1 MSLIRYTAHDVKCF
15 MVEAAKVPK
24 VPKCP
29 AAPMKPKLSPKLQLL
44 QSRWQARA
52 VVRNLLPALNNPH
65 DPLYWDAVDSAES
78 LLVRQ

>member
-1 MSLIRYTAHDVKCF
+1 MSLIRYSAHDIKCF

-24 VPKCP
+24 CP
-29 AAPMKPKLSPKLQLL
+29 SAPMKPKMSPKLKLL

-65 DPLYWDAVDSAES
+65 DPLYWDAVDTAES
-78 LLVRQ
+78 LLVRL